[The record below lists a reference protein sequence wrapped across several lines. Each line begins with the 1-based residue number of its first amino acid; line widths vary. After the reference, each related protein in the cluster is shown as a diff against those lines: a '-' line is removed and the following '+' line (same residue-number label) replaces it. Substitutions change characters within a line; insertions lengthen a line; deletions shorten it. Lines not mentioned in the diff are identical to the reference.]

1 MISIFNLF
9 VIIPIIN
16 ILLLAIN
23 FILAP
28 HKPYKEKKT
37 PFECGY
43 HSFLAQNRTQF
54 TISFFLFGILFLLF
68 DIEIVIIYPI
78 TVSSYFNA
86 GYGIFVVI
94 IFVLVLAL
102 GFVFELGKGALKIDT
117 KQQSSNMNSSLTLS
131 SAMCYKGF
139 NIIKKQ

>member
-1 MISIFNLF
+1 MTPIFNLF
-9 VIIPIIN
+9 IIIPIIN

-23 FILAP
+23 FIIAP

-68 DIEIVIIYPI
+68 DMEIVIIYPYL
-78 TVSSYFNA
+78 VSSVPNE
-86 GYGIFVVI
+86 GYGLSVVI
-94 IFVLVLAL
+94 IFVLILAL
-102 GFVFELGKGALKIDT
+102 GLVFELGKGALKIET
-117 KQQSSNMNSSLTLS
+117 KQQRVSLQSNFIGITSYLI
-131 SAMCYKGF
+131 Y
-139 NIIKKQ
+139 I